1 MRTTDVHTMAIAIE
15 LWSWREI
22 LTSVSLSFTIFFISY
37 NYNFYLFSV
46 LCIKISA
53 LVLWLIIVSVSV
65 CVSMVFGWML
75 RFVYHP
81 NKYILYYMI
90 IIVICVRIFVSDSD
104 TRPEREI
111 VSIAQTALL
120 VHSSVRF
127 RRRSLDPTCSQ
138 RYVLVCSSVVLR
150 LYVFFF
156 CFLLESLSEL
166 SIASADA
173 CELILLLNVCCCP
186 LPTSNPT

>member
-1 MRTTDVHTMAIAIE
+1 MVNYSFCIGLRVHGFWLDV
-15 LWSWREI
+15 
-22 LTSVSLSFTIFFISY
+22 TI
-37 NYNFYLFSV
+37 
-46 LCIKISA
+46 
-53 LVLWLIIVSVSV
+53 
-65 CVSMVFGWML
+65 CVS
-75 RFVYHP
+75 P
-81 NKYILYYMI
+81 QQIYIVLYYMI

-150 LYVFFF
+150 LYVFFLAF
-156 CFLLESLSEL
+156 Y
-166 SIASADA
+166 
-173 CELILLLNVCCCP
+173 
-186 LPTSNPT
+186 